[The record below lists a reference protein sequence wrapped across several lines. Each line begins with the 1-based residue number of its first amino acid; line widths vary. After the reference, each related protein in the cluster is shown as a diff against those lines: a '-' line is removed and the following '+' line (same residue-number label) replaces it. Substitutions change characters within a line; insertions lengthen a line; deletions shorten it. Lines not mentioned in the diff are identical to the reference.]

1 MGWEDASHFINQ
13 ITESATLLL
22 VRIFSRKKLVEIS
35 ILPTQAWGVGV
46 GKEKEKE
53 KNTGWVSELK
63 IAALFLQELLT
74 LMITFSDH
82 LNARVFYIYKPLS
95 CCISSELEGHKTLL

>member
-35 ILPTQAWGVGV
+35 ILPTQAWGVG
-46 GKEKEKE
+46 GKEKE

-82 LNARVFYIYKPLS
+82 LNARFFYIYIYKKNLS
-95 CCISSELEGHKTLL
+95 CYICSELEGHKTLL